1 MSQLKVK
8 TLLLDNS
15 ILELMYNVN
24 ITMFKDEISND
35 TLEDAVLF
43 KKMLNKN
50 IYNYETF
57 KFYIKKI
64 NRLWNEIL
72 TDNFKNLIVDFDKS
86 YKNYSIE
93 KNEYEKY
100 LIKFASK
107 RDEKNLFKFMESLSL
122 KPKKTIKK
130 KLI

>member
-1 MSQLKVK
+1 MSQLTVK
-8 TLLLDNS
+8 TILLDNS
-15 ILELMYNVN
+15 ILELMYNIN

-64 NRLWNEIL
+64 TRLWNEIL
-72 TDNFKNLIVDFDKS
+72 TDSFKKLTSDFNKS
-86 YKNYSIE
+86 YKNYYKE
-93 KNEYEKY
+93 KHEHEKY

-107 RDEKNLFKFMESLSL
+107 NDEKNLFKFMEDLSL
-122 KPKKTIKK
+122 KPKKIINKK
-130 KLI
+130 R

>member
-1 MSQLKVK
+1 MSQLTVK
-8 TLLLDNS
+8 EVLLDNS
-15 ILELMYNVN
+15 ILELMYNIN

-57 KFYIKKI
+57 KFYIRKI
-64 NRLWNEIL
+64 TRLWNEIL
-72 TDNFKNLIVDFDKS
+72 TDSFKKLTSDFNKS
-86 YKNYSIE
+86 YKNYYKE
-93 KNEYEKY
+93 KHEHEKY

-107 RDEKNLFKFMESLSL
+107 NDEKNLFKFMEDLSL
-122 KPKKTIKK
+122 KPKKTINKK
-130 KLI
+130 R

>member
-1 MSQLKVK
+1 MSQLTVK
-8 TLLLDNS
+8 AVLLDNS
-15 ILELMYNVN
+15 ILELMYNIN

-57 KFYIKKI
+57 KFYIRKI
-64 NRLWNEIL
+64 TRLWNEIL
-72 TDNFKNLIVDFDKS
+72 TDSFKKLTSDFNKS
-86 YKNYSIE
+86 YKNYYKE
-93 KNEYEKY
+93 KHEHEKY

-107 RDEKNLFKFMESLSL
+107 NDEKNLFKFMEDLSL
-122 KPKKTIKK
+122 KPKKTINKK
-130 KLI
+130 R